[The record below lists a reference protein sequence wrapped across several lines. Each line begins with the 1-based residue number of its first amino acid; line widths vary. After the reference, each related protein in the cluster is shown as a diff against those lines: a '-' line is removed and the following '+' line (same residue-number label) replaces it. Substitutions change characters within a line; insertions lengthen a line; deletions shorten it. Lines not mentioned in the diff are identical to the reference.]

1 MISLGILRR
10 IFSIDFRTFPWT
22 YLESFTSLE
31 DFTFIDGSLLAID
44 ADIPWSPTVEAIH
57 MQRNPLIISIG
68 SNAFKHATHLKQL
81 NMWDMGPEVVINEN
95 AFRISTQDKPV
106 LRYNGEGCSASEI
119 AENAFGNVAGGQLW
133 GSISVDWCDFPE
145 LTFRLML
152 KTAFDK
158 GLHGTY
164 NYSTFPLT

>member
-1 MISLGILRR
+1 MI
-10 IFSIDFRTFPWT
+10 FC
-22 YLESFTSLE
+22 
-31 DFTFIDGSLLAID
+31 SLL
-44 ADIPWSPTVEAIH
+44 
-57 MQRNPLIISIG
+57 
-68 SNAFKHATHLKQL
+68 L
-81 NMWDMGPEVVINEN
+81 N
-95 AFRISTQDKPV
+95 
-106 LRYNGEGCSASEI
+106 ASEI

-164 NYSTFPLT
+164 NWSTFPVKLNRVRRMVESTTEFPS